1 MKVLHF
7 SSAQTWRGGEQQIA
21 YLFEELEKLGIQQW
35 IFCKK
40 GSELAAHCLFQ
51 NWPHFT
57 YWKGFSINP
66 IIGFQLKNL
75 CNQLSVDLVHLHD
88 SHSHTFAYISALIG
102 NQTPYI
108 LSRRVDFPVNNS
120 PLSNNKYNHSS
131 IKKII
136 SVSHKVQ
143 AILAPAIR
151 DHSKLEIV
159 HSGIDLSKFKY
170 KNTGILRKEFSIP
183 DTTTIIANVAAIAP
197 HKDYYTFVDT
207 AAILLTKQANL
218 HFFIIGADG
227 GEKAAIHAYIE
238 KKGLHS
244 SILLIGFRKDIPKI
258 LPEVDVFLFTS
269 KEEGLGTSV
278 LDALACGV
286 PVVATNAGGIP
297 EMISHQKNGLLA
309 PVGDSLQLAE
319 HVETVLTQ
327 KEMATNFMKNGEI
340 VVQSFDK
347 VQTAKKTY
355 HIYKTIVIDEESE
368 YSA

>member
-35 IFCKK
+35 IFCRS
-40 GSELAAHCLFQ
+40 GSELAAHCLFH

-57 YWKGFSINP
+57 YWKGFSVNP
-66 IIGFQLKNL
+66 FIGFQLKKT
-75 CNQLSVDLVHLHD
+75 CSQLSVDLVHLHD
-88 SHSHTFAYISALIG
+88 SHSHTFAYMSALIG
-102 NQTPYI
+102 NPTPYV
-108 LSRRVDFPVNNS
+108 LSRRVDFPVKDS
-120 PLSNNKYNHSS
+120 LLSKKKYNHPSV
-131 IKKII
+131 KKII

-143 AILAPAIR
+143 AILSPAIL
-151 DHSKLEIV
+151 DQTKLKVV
-159 HSGIDLSKFKY
+159 HSGIDLSKFQH
-170 KNTGILRKEFSIP
+170 KNTGILRGEFSIP

-207 AAILLTKQANL
+207 AAILLKKNQHL

-227 GEKAAIHAYIE
+227 GEGAAIQNYINE
-238 KKGLHS
+238 KDLRS
-244 SILLIGFRKDIPKI
+244 FISLIGFRKDIPEI

-269 KEEGLGTSV
+269 KEEGLGTSA

-297 EMISHQKNGLLA
+297 EIIRHQYNGLLA
-309 PVGDSLQLAE
+309 PVGDSGLLAKY
-319 HVETVLTQ
+319 VTTVLSQ
-327 KEMATNFMKNGEI
+327 EELAGKFIENGKV

-347 VQTAKKTY
+347 VETARKTY
-355 HIYKTIVIDEESE
+355 DIYRSCLEQLV
-368 YSA
+368 